1 MEEQASVSACQTLV
15 TGTTNLSFDKVND
28 TKVTNEGLYIPL
40 YIYLIVSIANTLIF
54 IVGTIG
60 NIMVIVIVTK
70 VREMRTPTNLFLLNL
85 SAADVLVLLVCQP
98 AALLEFF
105 GKDRWFLGEFMCKC
119 LHLLQILCSY
129 MYLESNTP
137 CLTSNF

>member
-1 MEEQASVSACQTLV
+1 MEDQASASSCQTQV

-28 TKVTNEGLYIPL
+28 TKVVTNEGLYIPL
-40 YIYLIVSIANTLIF
+40 YLYLIVSIANTLIF

-119 LHLLQILCSY
+119 LYLLQMLHVP
-129 MYLESNTP
+129 LK
-137 CLTSNF
+137 